1 MQEDAIKQ
9 EEEKQ
14 RWQGGR
20 EKTGDT
26 EWNQEQGSKLFAY
39 MYVCE
44 DINKCTHICVYVCRP
59 VWMLCYCPCMFT
71 PIHRHTC
78 MHACLHLRVYASID
92 KQLPDNLRPLLDVV
106 RLPVPHQG
114 SLTPLLPEG
123 STRQT
128 ISQENPGSRKL
139 SLGRML
145 NPLSIMIL
153 LNRLI
158 LDWIKKKVYI
168 YTLDALI
175 CPLQRIN
182 IMFSKFCPLTGSL
195 SFYLSCQE

>member
-1 MQEDAIKQ
+1 
-9 EEEKQ
+9 
-14 RWQGGR
+14 
-20 EKTGDT
+20 
-26 EWNQEQGSKLFAY
+26 
-39 MYVCE
+39 
-44 DINKCTHICVYVCRP
+44 
-59 VWMLCYCPCMFT
+59 MLCYCPCVFT

-78 MHACLHLRVYASID
+78 MRACLHLRVHASTD
-92 KQLPDNLRPLLDVV
+92 KQLSDNLMPLLDVV
-106 RLPVPHQG
+106 RLPVLQPG

-153 LNRLI
+153 LNSLI
-158 LDWIKKKVYI
+158 LDWIKKVDI

-195 SFYLSCQE
+195 SFCLSCQE

>member
-1 MQEDAIKQ
+1 MPSNKKRKNKDDPEEGRKEGTENEIKN
-9 EEEKQ
+9 KVVSCML
-14 RWQGGR
+14 
-20 EKTGDT
+20 TC
-26 EWNQEQGSKLFAY
+26 
-39 MYVCE
+39 VCE
-44 DINKCTHICVYVCRP
+44 DINKCTHICLYAWRP
-59 VWMLCYCPCMFT
+59 VWMLCYCPCVFT

-78 MHACLHLRVYASID
+78 MRACLHLCVHASTD
-92 KQLPDNLRPLLDVV
+92 KQLSDNLMPLLDVV
-106 RLPVPHQG
+106 RLPVLQPG

-153 LNRLI
+153 LNSLI
-158 LDWIKKKVYI
+158 LDWIKKVDI